1 MKMNDSH
8 SRILRVTI
16 SGGFDRLTEVGFIR
30 ASLEPNAPRRA
41 LDEEVPHQLAGRVS
55 S

>member
-1 MKMNDSH
+1 MQMKDSH
-8 SRILRVTI
+8 SRTLRAAI

-30 ASLEPNAPRRA
+30 ASLEPDAPRRA